1 MYRFK
6 IFSVLVLF
14 FGISNVFGQGISA
27 RITPVISVNNDSLYL
42 DFEVTR
48 LILTDALGN
57 SDFAFRITD
66 ARTSVPGLTS
76 PINLNGFTIKSR
88 GRWDAASDTNYV
100 SMTLD
105 RSVDQSTY
113 ILKVRT
119 RTPRIFNGTANS
131 IIPSL
136 YGPAALVAR
145 LATKIESGA
154 CVDSIKLEWNRNI
167 SNANPLGYLTAFRFN
182 LPNSSVSNTFVPISS
197 NNYIKLR
204 PIIVA
209 PSVGAASLPQAVLFT
224 WFFVPNVRQYS
235 ARIVK
240 NGRAETTYVQIG
252 NGNVTEYRVQTRPRD
267 TVYFTLYAK
276 SSCSF
281 DSVMSGLAFGDALDC
296 PIITLDAANV
306 SLNKNTA
313 YCPTELVTITVDTA
327 GKNLTKPV
335 RFTYN
340 GGASYVE
347 SNTFSFR
354 GTRDTTLRVTFEDGN
369 FCDANNTITVNVP
382 ILRLTQAGTAITMNL
397 IDSVCNNGNINL
409 SFTPVG
415 DNLLY
420 TWTTTGLGSF
430 VDANGNTITTPTGT
444 PILYK
449 PAANETGIVRFRA
462 FNACFGIGA
471 NDSVK
476 LIATPTAAIAFDPSQ
491 AIGGNLPTSTPIRFS
506 RTNPVAGERYD
517 YVFSDGNPSILDTT
531 ATTVT
536 RTFNIGGNYTLT
548 LTVRNT
554 AGCID
559 TAVLRFRVIET
570 FNVYVPNIFSPAANN
585 PVDQTFRI
593 NGTGV
598 DENVEVV
605 VFDKWGKEVYNVN
618 SYTKARN
625 EGWNGKKDNTGDLQ
639 QTGAYTYVVKGKYLD
654 GNKFEKTGTVTL
666 IR

>member
-6 IFSVLVLF
+6 IFSVLALF
-14 FGISNVFGQGISA
+14 FGINTVYGQIINA
-27 RITPVISVNNDSLYL
+27 RIVPIISTNNDSLYL
-42 DFEVTR
+42 DIEVTR
-48 LILTDALGN
+48 ANFAGALGN

-66 ARTSVPGLTS
+66 ARTSVPGLVS
-76 PINLNGFTIKSR
+76 PINLNGFTIKAR
-88 GRWDAASDTNYV
+88 GRWDAASDTNFV
-100 SMTLD
+100 PMTLD
-105 RSVDQSTY
+105 KSVDNSTY

-119 RTPRIFNGTANS
+119 VNPRSLSGSTNS
-131 IIPSL
+131 LIPSIS
-136 YGPAALVAR
+136 GPGSFVAR
-145 LATKIESGA
+145 LATKIEAGA

-167 SNANPLGYLTAFRFN
+167 SNANPLGYLTSFAF
-182 LPNSSVSNTFVPISS
+182 NSNPSNSFIPVSG

-276 SSCSF
+276 TSCSF

-296 PIITLDAANV
+296 PILTLDAANV
-306 SLNKNTA
+306 SLNKTGA
-313 YCPTELVTITVDTA
+313 YCPTELITITVDTA
-327 GKNLTKPV
+327 GKNLARPV

-354 GTRDTTLRVTFEDGN
+354 GTRDTTLRVTYEDGN
-369 FCDANNTITVNVP
+369 FCDANNTVTVSVP

-397 IDSVCNNGNINL
+397 IDSLCNSGNVSVSYN
-409 SFTPVG
+409 PVG

-420 TWTTTGLGSF
+420 NWTTTGAGSF
-430 VDANGNTITTPTGT
+430 VDVNGTTITNPTGT

-449 PAANETGIVRFRA
+449 PAANETGIIRFRA

-476 LIATPTAAIAFDPSQ
+476 LIATPTAAIAFDASQ
-491 AIGGNLPTSTPIRFS
+491 AIGGNLPTSTPITFS
-506 RTNPVAGERYD
+506 RTNPVAGETYD
-517 YVFSDGNPSILDTT
+517 YVFTDGNPAVLNTT
-531 ATTVT
+531 ASTVT
-536 RTFNIGGNYTLT
+536 RTFNIGGNYTVT
-548 LTVRNT
+548 LTVRNS
-554 AGCID
+554 AGCTD

-570 FNVYVPNIFSPAANN
+570 FNVYVPNIFSPAATD
-585 PVDQTFRI
+585 PLDQTFRI

-605 VFDKWGKEVYNVN
+605 VFDKWGKEVYNVT

-639 QTGAYTYVVKGKYLD
+639 QIGAYTYVVKGKYLD